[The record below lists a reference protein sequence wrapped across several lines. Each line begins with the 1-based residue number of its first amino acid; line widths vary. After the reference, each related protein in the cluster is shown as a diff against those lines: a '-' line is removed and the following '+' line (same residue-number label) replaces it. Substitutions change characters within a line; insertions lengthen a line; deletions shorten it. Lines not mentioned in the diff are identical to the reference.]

1 MDWTK
6 IIDKF
11 FGFLCGMIPGS
22 VVLMVAAL
30 HHSDI
35 WTTFWKVG
43 YLGYQTKLAI
53 LIAAAF
59 VAGSTVNSVLG
70 AIVGGVSST
79 VADRRGQQSAPAP
92 PPAPPAGQV
101 GQAGP
106 PPQPGLVGQ
115 AGPPPQPAPVPAEYW
130 QDFSWRNLVTAYL
143 GKAAPENLQ
152 PFVDQNDYNDAVAL
166 ASAMPQPAQARELAK
181 IARRNNPAYLQHNDA
196 VWRSYWNHLHAI
208 TAQRLDTPMM
218 RALTLV
224 SAYGGASLVVLVS
237 APWTPLLRHWW
248 ILLPSIY
255 FLLIAVIE
263 VFTVNTQASDPA
275 QLFEQ
280 QWQYL
285 RAHVGKGEQVTESV

>member
-6 IIDKF
+6 VIDKF

-30 HHSDI
+30 HHSDV

-70 AIVGGVSST
+70 AIVGGVSSG
-79 VADRRGQQSAPAP
+79 VSDRKRQRSAQQAAPASQ
-92 PPAPPAGQV
+92 GTGV

-106 PPQPGLVGQ
+106 PPQPGQVW
-115 AGPPPQPAPVPAEYW
+115 PPPQPPSQPPPPEYW
-130 QDFSWRNLVTAYL
+130 QDYSWRNLVTAYL

-152 PFVDQNDYNDAVAL
+152 AFVDQNDYDEAVTL
-166 ASAMPQPAQARELAK
+166 ANAMPQPDQARELAK
-181 IARRNNPAYLQHNDA
+181 IAKRSNPAYLQHNDA
-196 VWRSYWNHLHAI
+196 VWQSYWNHLHSI
-208 TAQRLDTPMM
+208 TAQRMDTPMA

-255 FLLIAVIE
+255 FLLIAVVE
-263 VFTVNTQASDPA
+263 VFTVNMQASDPA

-285 RAHVGKGEQVTESV
+285 RAHVGKGEQVSEAS